1 MVRRVGAEVRPPDPA
16 RTPGPQSR
24 RAHLTR
30 PLWLGLG
37 FLFTGIGLL
46 GTVLPLLP
54 GTGFLVLAAWC
65 FSRSS
70 PRFEAWLLGLP
81 VVGELL
87 SDYRA
92 GKGMPLRAKMV
103 ACLSIALAV
112 GLSLNRIPVLI
123 GQVVWVLLGM
133 FGIWYIVRRV
143 PLRR

>member
-1 MVRRVGAEVRPPDPA
+1 MRQVGAEVGRGANA
-16 RTPGPQSR
+16 RTR
-24 RAHLTR
+24 RLTR
-30 PLWLGLG
+30 PVWLGLG
-37 FLFTGIGLL
+37 FLFTGIGLI

-92 GKGMPLRAKMV
+92 GKGMPLRAKIV

-112 GLSLNRIPVLI
+112 GLSIGRIPVLV
-123 GQVVWVLLGM
+123 GQVVWVLLGV